1 MGNEALSNIVK
12 TTYFT
17 RENAHFIDKDGLLA
31 LKIRAEENGEEKEYG
46 RVFLHRMFP
55 FEETERY
62 LSVLDEEQK
71 ELGIITDLS
80 LFGDDEREILRRELK
95 RKYYIK
101 KIVTIDRLKDR
112 YGFTYWDVTTPE
124 GKASFTLQDTQRSI
138 LKMNED
144 RLMIIDIDGNRYE
157 IPSIERLDRASY
169 KKIELYL

>member
-31 LKIRAEENGEEKEYG
+31 LKIPAEENGEEKEYG

-71 ELGIITDLS
+71 ELGIITDPVSYTHLGPQMVVRS
-80 LFGDDEREILRRELK
+80 VRR
-95 RKYYIK
+95 
-101 KIVTIDRLKDR
+101 
-112 YGFTYWDVTTPE
+112 G
-124 GKASFTLQDTQRSI
+124 
-138 LKMNED
+138 NE
-144 RLMIIDIDGNRYE
+144 
-157 IPSIERLDRASY
+157 AAQ
-169 KKIELYL
+169 

>member
-17 RENAHFIDKDGLLA
+17 RENAHFIDNDGLLA
-31 LKIRAEENGEEKEYG
+31 LKIPAEENGEEKEYG